1 MGIQRGTSGQPTA
14 SSHVVDPLT
23 EKFGQLHVLD
33 DLIRL
38 RAADSIQ
45 CPILA
50 YPSSDSDAALYNY
63 YTGEQLDEMIDQ
75 AVSTLMEDGFR
86 PVRALMSSRYTWT
99 LLISEIM
106 H

>member
-1 MGIQRGTSGQPTA
+1 MGIQRGVSAIPAT
-14 SSHVVDPLT
+14 SSHSSDPLT

-38 RAADSIQ
+38 RAADTIQ

-75 AVSTLMEDGFR
+75 SVSTLMEDGFR
-86 PVRALMSSRYTWT
+86 PVRAPGDSSM
-99 LLISEIM
+99 LCPGPC
-106 H
+106 

>member
-1 MGIQRGTSGQPTA
+1 MGIQRGTPGQPTA
-14 SSHVVDPLT
+14 SSYAADPLI
-23 EKFGQLHVLD
+23 EKFGQLNVLD

-38 RAADSIQ
+38 RAADSMQ

-50 YPSSDSDAALYNY
+50 YPSLDSDAALYNY

-86 PVRALMSSRYTWT
+86 PVRALMISRYAWT

>member
-1 MGIQRGTSGQPTA
+1 MGIQRGTSAAPAA
-14 SSHVVDPLT
+14 SSNSPDPLT

-38 RAADSIQ
+38 RAADTIQ

-75 AVSTLMEDGFR
+75 VVSTLMEDGFK
-86 PVRALMSSRYTWT
+86 PVRVPCDDPR
-99 LLISEIM
+99 ICPGPC
-106 H
+106 